1 MANFIIPILGV
12 SALSLFAF
20 FYFVFTFLFFYALIF
35 GAPYV
40 PIPKYGLE
48 KMIEF
53 AAIKPGQ
60 KAVDLGSG
68 DGRIMIAMAKAGAI
82 VHGYEVNPVLVWWTK
97 WKIKK
102 EGLEGK
108 AFVHLKSFWNEDLS
122 SFDIVTLFGIRK
134 IMPRLEKKL
143 DKELKPGAKII
154 SFGFTFPGWQH
165 LKKEQAAFLYEK
177 K

>member
-1 MANFIIPILGV
+1 MINFIVPILGI

-20 FYFVFTFLFFYALIF
+20 CYFIFTFLFVYALLF

-40 PIPKYGLE
+40 PIPKYGLD
-48 KMIEF
+48 KIIEY
-53 AAIKPGQ
+53 AALKPGQ

-68 DGRIMIAMAKAGAI
+68 DGRIMIALAKAGAI
-82 VHGYEVNPVLVWWTK
+82 VHGYEINPVLVWWTK
-97 WKIKK
+97 RKIKK

-108 AFVHLKSFWNEDLS
+108 AFVHLKSFWDVDLS
-122 SFDIVTLFGIRK
+122 SCDIIVLFGVRK
-134 IMPRLEKKL
+134 IMARLEKKL

-154 SFGFTFPGWQH
+154 SFGFSFPNWQIV
-165 LKKEQAAFLYEK
+165 KKEQATFLYEK

>member
-1 MANFIIPILGV
+1 MTNFIIPVLGISV
-12 SALSLFAF
+12 LSLFAF
-20 FYFVFTFLFFYALIF
+20 CYFIFTFLFVYALFF

-40 PIPKYGLE
+40 PIPKNGLD
-48 KMIEF
+48 KMVEF
-53 AAIKPGQ
+53 ANIKFGQ

-82 VHGYEVNPVLVWWTK
+82 VHGYEINPLLVWWTQR
-97 WKIKK
+97 KIKK

-108 AFVHLKSFWNEDLS
+108 VFVHLKSFWNADLS
-122 SFDIVTLFGIRK
+122 SFDIVTLFGVRK
-134 IMPRLEKKL
+134 IMGRLEEKL

-154 SFGFTFPGWQH
+154 SFGFSFPNRQY
-165 LKKEQAAFLYEK
+165 LKKEQATFLYEK

>member
-1 MANFIIPILGV
+1 MTNFIIPVLGV
-12 SALSLFAF
+12 SVLTLFAF
-20 FYFVFTFLFFYALIF
+20 FYFIFTALFVHALLF

-48 KMIEF
+48 KILEY
-53 AAIKPGQ
+53 ANIKPGQ

-82 VHGYEVNPVLVWWTK
+82 VHGYEINPVLVWLTK
-97 WKIKK
+97 RKIKK

-108 AFVHLKSFWNEDLS
+108 AFIHLKSFWEEDLS
-122 SFDIVTLFGIRK
+122 SFDIITLFGVRR
-134 IMPRLEKKL
+134 IMPRLEAKL
-143 DKELKPGAKII
+143 NKELKPGAKVI
-154 SFGFTFPGWQH
+154 SFGFTFPNWSFI
-165 LKKEQAAFLYEK
+165 KKEKATFLYEK

>member
-1 MANFIIPILGV
+1 MTNFIIPVLGI

-20 FYFVFTFLFFYALIF
+20 CYFVFTFLFVYALLF

-40 PIPKYGLE
+40 PIPKYGLD
-48 KMIEF
+48 KIIEY
-53 AAIKPGQ
+53 ANIKPGQ

-82 VHGYEVNPVLVWWTK
+82 VYGYEVNPLLVWWTK
-97 WKIKK
+97 RKIKQ

-108 AFVHLKSFWNEDLS
+108 AFVYLKSFWDADLS
-122 SFDIVTLFGIRK
+122 SFDVVTLFGVRK
-134 IMPRLEKKL
+134 IMIKLQAKL

-154 SFGFTFPGWQH
+154 SFGFSFPDWQVV
-165 LKKEQAAFLYEK
+165 KKEKATFLYK
-177 K
+177 KK